1 MKTILI
7 FSLPLLLNIIDFS
20 ENLVL
25 RNKIDFSGICG
36 VVVVIF
42 GICDVGVVI
51 SGICDVDVVISES
64 DITAD
69 FKAQFWF

>member
-36 VVVVIF
+36 VVVVI
-42 GICDVGVVI
+42 